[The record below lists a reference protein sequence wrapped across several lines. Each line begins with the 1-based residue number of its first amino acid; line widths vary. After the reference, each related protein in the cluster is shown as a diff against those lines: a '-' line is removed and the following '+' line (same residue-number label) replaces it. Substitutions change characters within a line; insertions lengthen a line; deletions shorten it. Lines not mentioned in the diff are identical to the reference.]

1 MRWAALELGA
11 LVKVERGGVDEGE
24 ECVQGRR
31 LSSCIGATMAWW
43 GRLWHRHKAVVPD
56 RRVSGA
62 GVPEGII
69 GRLRVAMPGWKE
81 VRDEQDCLGVR
92 ENQDPFRSSHLK
104 VRDRQECLS
113 YSAALFREAWK
124 ASLPG
129 LEVRGFHVTRA
140 FAFPFGAKARFVSIL
155 GLEGF
160 FVFLARY
167 FEIIGCLLLTLCFS
181 LGAFLLLEFRSFG
194 NAEFSLRIH

>member
-1 MRWAALELGA
+1 
-11 LVKVERGGVDEGE
+11 
-24 ECVQGRR
+24 
-31 LSSCIGATMAWW
+31 MAWW

-69 GRLRVAMPGWKE
+69 GRLRLTLPGWKE
-81 VRDEQDCLGVR
+81 VRDEQDFLGVR

-124 ASLPG
+124 ASLPR
-129 LEVRGFHVTRA
+129 VN
-140 FAFPFGAKARFVSIL
+140 S
-155 GLEGF
+155 
-160 FVFLARY
+160 
-167 FEIIGCLLLTLCFS
+167 
-181 LGAFLLLEFRSFG
+181 GAFT
-194 NAEFSLRIH
+194 FSELSRFP